1 MSDKIQRRHLERK
14 AILYVRQSS
23 VHQVLHNRES
33 AALQYAMRDRLGQ
46 LGFTQIDT
54 IDDDL
59 GRSASG
65 SAERA
70 GFDRMVAEVCLGKV
84 GAVAAREVSRF
95 ARNSRDWQQLIEMC
109 RVVDTVLVDHEA
121 VYAPRQSNDRLLLG
135 LKGSLN
141 EYELD
146 LLRQR
151 SLAARHEKARRGELI
166 VAAPV
171 GYVKNGDRLEKDPDR
186 RVQEAIALVFD
197 KVEELG
203 SARQTLLWFLEHGL
217 DLPAKRPDGT
227 TLWRRPRYATIH
239 SLIAN
244 PVYGG
249 AYAYGKSR
257 AVAVYGESG
266 VRVRH
271 ERRPRDEWLALKP
284 GTHEGYVDWDR
295 AEAIRTMVADNIP
308 ASRHHGAA
316 KHGDALL
323 AGLVRCRRCGRKLTV
338 RYSGL
343 KHNIPRYSCH
353 RGWMD
358 NGEPRCI
365 AFGGLRVDDAVEAA
379 LLEVV
384 GPGAVEAAAR
394 AEAEAAA
401 RRDEVREALAR
412 DLEAARYAVDRAF
425 RQYDAAD
432 PANRLVAAELEA
444 RWEAALDRQHEVEA
458 KLSAHDGAGAGRPDP
473 TPVPFATLAQ
483 DLRAVWKAPATD
495 ARLKKR
501 IVRTLVHEVVADID
515 ADDANGTGE
524 VVLAV
529 HWSGGVHTELRL
541 PRKRRGQRNSTP
553 LETVEA
559 IRQLVLIAND
569 DVIAGVL
576 TRNGLRTGNGN
587 RWTRERVCSLRTYRG
602 IPNFRPA
609 PDGIEP
615 WLNLTNASALL
626 KLTPRTLR
634 LAAEASEIDSL
645 HPMPEGPWLF
655 KRTDLEGQ
663 PGRSLAARAESRRS
677 HPAIPDPDQQ
687 SLFESTA

>member
-1 MSDKIQRRHLERK
+1 MSEKIQRHHLERT
-14 AILYVRQSS
+14 AVLYVRQSS

-33 AALQYAMRDRLGQ
+33 GALQYAMRERLQRLG
-46 LGFTQIDT
+46 FRQIDT
-54 IDDDL
+54 IDEDL

-70 GFDRMVAEVCLGKV
+70 GFDRMVAQVCLGKV

-109 RVVDTVLVDHEA
+109 RVVDTVLVDQEA

-151 SLAARHEKARRGELI
+151 SLAARHEKAKRGELI

-186 RVQEAIALVFD
+186 RVQKAIALVFD

-217 DLPAKRPDGT
+217 DLPAKGRDGKT
-227 TLWRRPRYATIH
+227 VWRRPSYATIH
-239 SLIAN
+239 RLIAN

-249 AYAYGKSR
+249 AYAYGRSR
-257 AVAVYGESG
+257 AVTTYDESG

-271 ERRPRDEWLALKP
+271 ERRPREEWLALKP
-284 GTHEGYVDWDR
+284 GTHEGYIDWDR
-295 AEAIRTMVADNIP
+295 AEAIRTMVSNNAP
-308 ASRHHGAA
+308 TSKHHGAA

-323 AGLVRCRRCGRKLTV
+323 AGLVRCRRCGRKLTL

-343 KHNIPRYSCH
+343 KHNIPRYACH

-358 NGEPRCI
+358 YGEPRCI
-365 AFGGLRVDDAVEAA
+365 AFGGLRVDDAVEEA
-379 LLEVV
+379 LLRVV
-384 GPGAVEAAAR
+384 GPGAVDAAVR
-394 AEAEAAA
+394 AEAEAAV
-401 RRDEVREALAR
+401 RRDEVREALKR
-412 DLEAARYAVDRAF
+412 DLEAARYATDRAF

-444 RWEAALDRQHEVEA
+444 RWEAALERQREVEA
-458 KLSAHDGAGAGRPDP
+458 KLSAHEDASAGKPDP
-473 TPVPFATLAQ
+473 TPAPFATLAQ
-483 DLRAVWKAPATD
+483 DLRAVWNAPGTD

-501 IVRTLVHEVVADID
+501 IVRTLIREVVADID
-515 ADDANGTGE
+515 ADAANGTGE
-524 VVLAV
+524 VVLVV
-529 HWSGGVHTELRL
+529 HWVGGVHTELRL

-569 DVIAGVL
+569 DLIAGVL
-576 TRNGLRTGNGN
+576 NRNGLRTGNGN
-587 RWTRERVCSLRTYRG
+587 RWTRERVCALRGYRK
-602 IPNFRPA
+602 IPAFRPA
-609 PDGIEP
+609 ADGVEP

-626 KLTPRTLR
+626 NLTPRTLR
-634 LAAEASEIDSL
+634 LAAEAGEIDSL
-645 HPMPEGPWLF
+645 HPLPDGPWLF
-655 KRTDLEGQ
+655 KRADLEGSA
-663 PGRSLAARAESRRS
+663 GRSLAARVYNRRK
-677 HPAIPDPDQQ
+677 HAAIPNPNQEN
-687 SLFESTA
+687 LFESRA